1 VVEVP
6 IEIAKYFYSQLF
18 QFLSVSGKQ
27 MFFFGQNLPQLNFA
41 AAGESFGSS
50 AAFRINLAK
59 EPALKREGGG
69 SFCSAGNSES

>member
-27 MFFFGQNLPQLNFA
+27 MFFFVKIYLNWISPPQVSLSA
-41 AAGESFGSS
+41 SS
-50 AAFRINLAK
+50 AAFRI
-59 EPALKREGGG
+59 
-69 SFCSAGNSES
+69 

>member
-41 AAGESFGSS
+41 AAGESLGFFS
-50 AAFRINLAK
+50 RL
-59 EPALKREGGG
+59 PD
-69 SFCSAGNSES
+69 

>member
-27 MFFFGQNLPQLNFA
+27 MFFLVKIYLNWISPPQVSLSA
-41 AAGESFGSS
+41 SS